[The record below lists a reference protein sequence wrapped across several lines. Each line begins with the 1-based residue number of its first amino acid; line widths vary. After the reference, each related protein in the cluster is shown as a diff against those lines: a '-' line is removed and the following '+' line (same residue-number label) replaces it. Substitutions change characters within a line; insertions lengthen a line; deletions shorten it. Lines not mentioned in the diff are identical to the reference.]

1 MNDHDDFPPLGSKP
15 VKRTNNNNNNNNN
28 NSNGFSYRQTT
39 TTTQTAVQ
47 PILVPT
53 IIKEST
59 KNEIIDIGANLADK
73 SFERDID
80 QILER
85 GYNKGV
91 TKIIIT
97 GTSVKSSIKAI
108 QLIESNKRKKGLVE
122 LFSTVGVHPHSAE
135 ETLKMNGGSGEKAQ
149 DELRQL
155 IKSNLNV
162 VKSVGECGLDF
173 NRNFSSHAT
182 QIEMFDRQIQLGI
195 EFKLPLF
202 IHERDA
208 HKQFCTVVEKY
219 VKDGTM
225 PKSVIHCFTGTE
237 AEARMYVSMG
247 FYIGFTGV
255 IGHDKR
261 GEQLRAILKSGIIPL
276 DRLMIETDCPYM
288 TPHNINAIDKP
299 KQNDPRSKFI
309 RNEPSLLP
317 YVLKTLAQCY
327 NISEKDMALQ
337 TFNNTKVFFN
347 LN

>member
-1 MNDHDDFPPLGSKP
+1 MNDQDDFPPLGSKP
-15 VKRTNNNNNNNNN
+15 VKRTSSNNNNNIN
-28 NSNGFSYRQTT
+28 NGFSYRQTT
-39 TTTQTAVQ
+39 QTQTTVQ
-47 PILVPT
+47 PIIVPPT
-53 IIKEST
+53 PIIKESA

-108 QLIESNKRKKGLVE
+108 QLIENNKRKKGLVE

-135 ETLKMNGGSGEKAQ
+135 ETIKMNGGSGEKAQ

-155 IKSNLNV
+155 IKKNLSV
-162 VKSVGECGLDF
+162 VRSVGECGLDF

-202 IHERDA
+202 IHERES
-208 HKQFCTVVEKY
+208 HQQFCMVVEKY

-225 PKSVIHCFTGTE
+225 PTSVIHCFTGTE
-237 AEARMYVSMG
+237 AEARVYVSMG

-261 GEQLRAILKSGIIPL
+261 GEQLRSILKSGIIPL

-299 KQNDPRSKFI
+299 KQTDPRSKFI

-317 YVLKTLAQCY
+317 YVLKTLAECY

-337 TFNNTKVFFN
+337 TFNNSKVFFN